1 VDLTQWLTLEA
12 AAHAIGVT
20 KWTLYRRVRSDP
32 TIPTQ
37 RIGNVILIRLAD
49 LARKAVA

>member
-1 VDLTQWLTLEA
+1 VDLTQWLTIEQA
-12 AAHAIGVT
+12 AQAIGST
-20 KWTLYRRVRSDP
+20 RWRLYRVVSNDP
-32 TIPTQ
+32 TIPRR